1 VTTGVSY
8 RLLDVPGADR
18 LAGAG
23 VFYGAAITEAL
34 SVKGEDVFVVG
45 GGNSAILIRGQS
57 LADSMSQYLV
67 ERIDE
72 AENIDVRTGAS
83 ISELHGEQALEEVS
97 VRSDSG
103 TTREKVRAVFVFIGA
118 EPRTQWLNGSL
129 QQDDKG
135 FLLSGLDLAR
145 DGASKPAGW
154 MVEREPFWLEAN
166 VPGIF
171 VAGDI
176 RHRSTKRIASAV
188 GEGAMAIQFVHQ
200 HLGGST
206 AAPGARAPAKAKS

>member
-1 VTTGVSY
+1 
-8 RLLDVPGADR
+8 
-18 LAGAG
+18 
-23 VFYGAAITEAL
+23 
-34 SVKGEDVFVVG
+34 
-45 GGNSAILIRGQS
+45 
-57 LADSMSQYLV
+57 MSQYLV

-72 AENIDVRTGAS
+72 AENIDVRTGAA
-83 ISELHGEQALEEVS
+83 ISELHGDETLEEVS
-97 VRSDSG
+97 VRSDSV

-145 DGASKPAGW
+145 NGASKPAGW
-154 MVEREPFWLEAN
+154 IAEREPFWLEAN

-206 AAPGARAPAKAKS
+206 AAPAPRAPAKAKS